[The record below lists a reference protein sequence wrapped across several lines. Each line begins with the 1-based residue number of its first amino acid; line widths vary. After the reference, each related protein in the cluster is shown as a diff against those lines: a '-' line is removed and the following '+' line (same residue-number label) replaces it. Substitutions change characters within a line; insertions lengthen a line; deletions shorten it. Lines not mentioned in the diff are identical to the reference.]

1 MKKCKLA
8 KAGFEEFAISVFH
21 AISEIG
27 PERYAISV
35 PGAKQ
40 KLGLKKYAIRVYYAI
55 SVKAPENHA
64 ISVIWA
70 KQGKRSNVA
79 ESHWPPFRPT
89 YFANSVYVAISVGVK
104 TQPFKIKV
112 YLSFRYLLFH

>member
-40 KLGLKKYAIRVYYAI
+40 NLGLKKYAISVNYAI
-55 SVKAPENHA
+55 SVKAPEDYA
-64 ISVIWA
+64 ISVPRV
-70 KQGKRSNVA
+70 KNRVKDQRG
-79 ESHWPPFRPT
+79 T
-89 YFANSVYVAISVGVK
+89 LQFAR
-104 TQPFKIKV
+104 T
-112 YLSFRYLLFH
+112 